1 MNGGAILW
9 QEAVGERP
17 EIAGHPALAG
27 LDLPAPAGGGG
38 GARPVRHRR
47 RPGVPHGRVGHPV
60 RLRRR
65 ERDGVVGGS
74 PARAGLRQPDDL
86 RDPRN
91 GRQLVVIATGERE
104 GAALLAFG
112 L

>member
-27 LDLPAPAGGGG
+27 LDLA
-38 GARPVRHRR
+38 AR
-47 RPGVPHGRVGHPV
+47 
-60 RLRRR
+60 L
-65 ERDGVVGGS
+65 GVVGAPGPFATAGGLVFLTGGS
-74 PARAGLRQPDDL
+74 DILYAFDAASGEVLWEGRLPARAYANPMTFET
-86 RDPRN
+86 RD